1 MNIPYGKQT
10 IDSDDIQSVLNVL
23 NNDFLTCGP
32 LVKQF
37 EDKICNKVNSKYGVA
52 VNTGTAALHLAMYA
66 IDIKS
71 GDEVIVPAI
80 SFVASANCVLYEGG
94 KPIFCDID
102 PDTLLIDINKI
113 EVLITS
119 KTRAIIAVD
128 FAGQGVDYIKIR
140 ELCHKYNLYFIQDA
154 AHSLGVQYNDGKMI
168 GEVADI
174 TTFSFHP
181 VKNITTGE
189 GGMTVTN
196 NEELYKKMLRF
207 RTHGINRDFR
217 ERIMS
222 NSHYYEMVD
231 LGFNYRIPD
240 ILCALG
246 ISQLNKLDTFIQ
258 KRNHIAEMYNDKLNK
273 TKYTYLK
280 QLDNNAYHLY
290 VIKTTGN
297 RDDIFKKLKLA
308 GIGVNVH
315 YMPIYLH
322 PYYQTLGYTKGL
334 CPKSEEVYEQIISLP
349 IFPLITND
357 ELDYVINTINSI

>member
-1 MNIPYGKQT
+1 MNIPYGRQT
-10 IDSDDIQSVLNVL
+10 INSDDIQSVLDVL
-23 NNDFLTCGP
+23 NSDFLTCGP

-37 EDKICNKVNSKYGVA
+37 EDKICNKVNSKYGLA
-52 VNTGTAALHLAMYA
+52 VNSGTAALHLAMYA

-113 EVLITS
+113 ETLITS
-119 KTRAIIAVD
+119 KTKAVIAVD

-140 ELCHKYNLYFIQDA
+140 ELCDKYKLYFIQDA
-154 AHSLGVQYNDGKMI
+154 AHSLGVQYKDGKMI

-196 NEELYKKMLRF
+196 NEEFYKRMLHF
-207 RTHGINRDFR
+207 RTHGITRDFR
-217 ERIMS
+217 ERLTS
-222 NSHYYEMVD
+222 NTHYYEMVD
-231 LGFNYRIPD
+231 LGFNYRLPD

-246 ISQLNKLDTFIQ
+246 ISQLEKLDKFIEKRNEIAKIYDNKLD
-258 KRNHIAEMYNDKLNK
+258 K

-280 QLDNNAYHLY
+280 QIDNNAYHLY
-290 VIKTTGN
+290 VIKTSGD
-297 RDDIFKKLKLA
+297 RDEIFKQLKSA
-308 GIGVNVH
+308 GICVNVH

-322 PYYQTLGYTKGL
+322 PYYQKLGYTKGL

-349 IFPLITND
+349 IFPLLKNN
-357 ELDYVINTINSI
+357 ELDYVINTMNSI